1 MPLTVSV
8 VRFAKIISIFVVSND
23 LLSLDEHI
31 LKVFS
36 HILCRKSD
44 SFNKAKGYS
53 DNTHILCSRVAM
65 HACCVYIPHT
75 IQVWGIVSFIFA
87 WVLSEPP
94 T

>member
-1 MPLTVSV
+1 MADILESV
-8 VRFAKIISIFVVSND
+8 FAV
-23 LLSLDEHI
+23 
-31 LKVFS
+31 
-36 HILCRKSD
+36 LCRKSD

-53 DNTHILCSRVAM
+53 NNTHFLCSYVDYARFVLQ
-65 HACCVYIPHT
+65 PHT